1 LAHSHRTPLELWHL
15 LSLDAPTVAALW
27 CWTLGRASHLR
38 LPLIAPMMLA
48 MGAWVVYVLDR
59 ILDALQSPP
68 ELLRAR
74 HRFHLQHRRGLLAAV
89 AADVLLLLVLVPTRM
104 TAAALRENTFLG
116 GCVLLYI
123 LVVHL
128 PQLERLRRA
137 FPKEIAVGLI
147 FASATAVPAWSRL
160 GRRVPGRSELLPIAL
175 AFAALCWLN
184 CYAIDRWEAGPIAV
198 ETHSRQS
205 LRSVP
210 VLSLLVGAA
219 ILCAA
224 AILRHLEPVQGEA
237 ALLAMA
243 LSVMGLGLLDRLRSR
258 WPALR
263 LRAAADLVLLTPVLF
278 YPVPR

>member
-1 LAHSHRTPLELWHL
+1 
-15 LSLDAPTVAALW
+15 
-27 CWTLGRASHLR
+27 
-38 LPLIAPMMLA
+38 MMLA

-59 ILDALQSPP
+59 ILDALQSNP

-89 AADVLLLLVLVPTRM
+89 AADVLILLVLVPTRM
-104 TAAALRENTFLG
+104 AAEALRENALLG
-116 GCVLLYI
+116 ACVLLYI
-123 LVVHL
+123 LLVHL
-128 PQLERLRRA
+128 PQLERVRRA

-184 CYAIDRWEAGPIAV
+184 CYAIDRWEAGPVAV
-198 ETHSRQS
+198 ETHVRHI

-210 VLSLLVGAA
+210 ILSLLVAA
-219 ILCAA
+219 GILCAA
-224 AILRHLEPVQGEA
+224 VILRQREPREAEA

-243 LSVMGLGLLDRLRSR
+243 LSVALLGLLDKLRYR

-263 LRAAADLVLLTPVLF
+263 LRAAADFVLLTPVLF
-278 YPVPR
+278 YPVLR